1 MNLYQQQTQQT
12 YNYIAVVVKYHRLSF
27 YIHNKMI
34 GDGIMKTIIKQ
45 DKKLTITI
53 TYNNEPSDDA
63 IRNYAEKLKKTIDS
77 KMPAS

>member
-1 MNLYQQQTQQT
+1 
-12 YNYIAVVVKYHRLSF
+12 
-27 YIHNKMI
+27 MI

-53 TYNNEPSDDA
+53 TYNNTPSDEA

-77 KMPAS
+77 KMHAS